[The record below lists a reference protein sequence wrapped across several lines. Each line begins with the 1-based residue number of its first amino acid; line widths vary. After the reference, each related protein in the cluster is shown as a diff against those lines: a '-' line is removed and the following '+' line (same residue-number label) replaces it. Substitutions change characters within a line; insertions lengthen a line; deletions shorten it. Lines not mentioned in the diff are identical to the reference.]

1 MDSILNFLGMIIV
14 AIIGL
19 IGVIIQTRSHVKIK
33 KQDGLMKVIDKKIDG
48 LRNESKKDDIKL
60 NKKIDDINMN
70 TTKRFLITEMTK
82 IKQGHYIPTDNQK
95 RVIVETK
102 SEYNKAGGDS
112 YVDDMYEDLKNKN
125 LI

>member
-1 MDSILNFLGMIIV
+1 MESILNFLGMIIV

-19 IGVIIQTRSHVKIK
+19 IGVIIQTQSHVKIK

-60 NKKIDDINMN
+60 NKKIDDINVN

-82 IKQGHYIPTDNQK
+82 IKQGYYIPTDNQK